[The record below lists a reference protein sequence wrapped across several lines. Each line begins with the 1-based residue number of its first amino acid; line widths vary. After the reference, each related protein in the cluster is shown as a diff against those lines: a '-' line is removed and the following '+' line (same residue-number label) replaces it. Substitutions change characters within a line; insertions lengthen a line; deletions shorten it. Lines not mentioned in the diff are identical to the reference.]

1 MKATRSASFSSVSTM
16 DACEIPRDPS
26 SFRLLTISGRAT
38 RVAPG
43 IGDLHQLEKTRD
55 VLIVYRLMVKLLQH
69 VEYHMRLEAFD
80 LVAHRLD
87 FLLHTERTH
96 VMTDGAQ
103 GADDVVFRFPFIDF
117 PRGVSVGGVR
127 RHKVGMHQNQHAQTF
142 HSAIHFRRDGPNNAC
157 MVLAVN
163 RTMKSVR
170 SFRSEPTT
178 RRSSSRQ
185 RKIISSST
193 ASSVNWFSP
202 VQRAISC
209 RMWARWRRMKDEA
222 GCPRR
227 CLGSAENNRE
237 RSRSYVFGALKA

>member
-1 MKATRSASFSSVSTM
+1 
-16 DACEIPRDPS
+16 
-26 SFRLLTISGRAT
+26 
-38 RVAPG
+38 
-43 IGDLHQLEKTRD
+43 
-55 VLIVYRLMVKLLQH
+55 
-69 VEYHMRLEAFD
+69 MRLETLD
-80 LVAHRLD
+80 LLANRLD
-87 FLLHTERTH
+87 FLLRAERANF
-96 VMTDGAQ
+96 MAGRAQ
-103 GADDVVFRFPFIDF
+103 GAHDVVFRFPFVDF
-117 PRGVSVGGVR
+117 PRGVSVGRVR
-127 RHKVGMHQNQHAQTF
+127 RHEVRMHQHQNAHAS